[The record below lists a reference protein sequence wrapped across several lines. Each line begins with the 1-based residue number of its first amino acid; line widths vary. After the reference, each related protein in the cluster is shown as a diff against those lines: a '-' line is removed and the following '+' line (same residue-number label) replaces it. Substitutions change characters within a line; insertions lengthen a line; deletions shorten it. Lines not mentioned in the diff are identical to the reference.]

1 MKLVDFV
8 LFLKVGKK
16 KKKKPILSQEL
27 KPFSFS

>member
-8 LFLKVGKK
+8 LFLKVGR
-16 KKKKPILSQEL
+16 KKKPILSQEL